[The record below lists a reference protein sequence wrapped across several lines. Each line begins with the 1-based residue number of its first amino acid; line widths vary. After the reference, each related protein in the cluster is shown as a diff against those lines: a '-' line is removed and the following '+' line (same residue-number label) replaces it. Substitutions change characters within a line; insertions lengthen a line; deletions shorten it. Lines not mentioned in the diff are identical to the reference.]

1 MNSYKR
7 YRALSSYE
15 RGILDRLLEADFPGR
30 SQISEQLG
38 KCLVRTVDKEG
49 SLELHVQTDL
59 KAEVKR
65 RIPIEGEVED
75 ADGILIHVLLH
86 VVNGV
91 VTELEVYKDTPSPI
105 IKRPEAAKLRL
116 IKLEED

>member
-1 MNSYKR
+1 MNSYKK
-7 YRALSSYE
+7 YRPLSSYE
-15 RGILDRLLEADFPGR
+15 RVILDRLLESDFPGR
-30 SQISEQLG
+30 SQIAEQLG
-38 KCLVRTVDKEG
+38 KCLVRTIDEEG

-91 VTELEVYKDTPSPI
+91 VTELEIYKDNSSPI
-105 IKRPEAAKLRL
+105 IIRPDASKLRL
-116 IKLEED
+116 IKLEEG